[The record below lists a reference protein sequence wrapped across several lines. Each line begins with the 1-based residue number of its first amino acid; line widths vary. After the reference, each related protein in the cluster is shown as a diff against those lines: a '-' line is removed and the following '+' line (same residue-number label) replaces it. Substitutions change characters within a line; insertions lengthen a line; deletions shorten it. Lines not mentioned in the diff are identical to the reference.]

1 MAFNLFKK
9 KKDEGLEI
17 VAPLNGKVVPL
28 EEVPDPVFSQKMMG
42 EGIAIVPT
50 DGQVHSPVDG
60 KIVQVAP
67 TKHAVGIEAE
77 DGTEILIHFG
87 LETVALKGEGFEMK
101 VTDGQSVSK
110 GDILLVADLDYV
122 KENADHIITPIIIT
136 NSSQSDKIYEFTSD
150 KNSIAGETVMITVSK

>member
-1 MAFNLFKK
+1 MAFNLFKS
-9 KKDEGLEI
+9 KKDKGLEI
-17 VAPLNGKVVPL
+17 LAPLNGKIVPL

-42 EGIAIVPT
+42 EGIAIIPT
-50 DGQVHSPVDG
+50 DGQVHSPVAG

-101 VTDGQSVSK
+101 VAEGQSVSA
-110 GDILLVADLDYV
+110 GDILFVADLDYV
-122 KENADHIITPIIIT
+122 KENADNIITPIIIT
-136 NSSQSDKIYEFTSD
+136 NSAQSGKDYQVTSD
-150 KNSIAGETVMITVSK
+150 VDSVAGETVIITVAK